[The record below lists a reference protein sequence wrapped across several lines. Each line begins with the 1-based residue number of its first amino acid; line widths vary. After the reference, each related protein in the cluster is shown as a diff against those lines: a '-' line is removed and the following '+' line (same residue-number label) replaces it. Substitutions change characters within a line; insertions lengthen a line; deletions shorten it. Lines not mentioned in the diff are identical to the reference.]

1 MSTQENVYYAKILL
15 FGEYSVIKNSMALT
29 IPYSHFNGELSF
41 LYNDKYTDY
50 DYARQSNKNLYDLL
64 GYLRKTGKKE
74 KLNFSIDIERFA
86 RDLEKGLYFE
96 SSIPE
101 GYGIGSSGALVA
113 ALYEKYITDFHKNQ
127 SFSPERM
134 SELKQQ
140 MSVLESF
147 YHGTSSGI
155 DPLNALIKK
164 PLLFKGNGEVQV
176 VEINLP
182 THNPDFGVFLINSG
196 RKGKTSPLV
205 NIFLEKTTQHG
216 KKGID
221 TEHLNNLTNNAIMS
235 IIEGKNQTFF
245 KSLADLS
252 AYQLEHFSPMIPEG
266 FRTIWKNG
274 LEDGS
279 YYLKLCGSGGGGFIL
294 GFTDDFPGIRKI
306 MKKKD
311 IDINPVYVHELSE
324 P

>member
-1 MSTQENVYYAKILL
+1 MSTQEKMYYAKILL

-41 LYNDKYTDY
+41 LFNDKYTDY
-50 DYARQSNKNLYDLL
+50 DFAKQSNRNLYDLL
-64 GYLRKTGKKE
+64 GYFRKLEKQN
-74 KLNFSIDIERFA
+74 KLNFNIDIERFA
-86 RDLEKGLYFE
+86 KDLEKGLYFE

-101 GYGIGSSGALVA
+101 GYGVGSSGALIA
-113 ALYEKYITDFHKNQ
+113 AIFEKYVKDYQNADN
-127 SFSPERM
+127 FSTERM
-134 SELKQQ
+134 IELKQQ
-140 MSVLESF
+140 MSALESF

-155 DPLNALIKK
+155 DPLNALVKK

-205 NIFLEKTTQHG
+205 NIFLEKTKRPG
-216 KKGID
+216 KNGINTD
-221 TEHLNNLTNNAIMS
+221 HLNNLTNNAINT

-245 KSLADLS
+245 KSLAELS
-252 AYQLEHFSPMIPEG
+252 AYQLEHFSPMIPDG

-294 GFTDDFPGIRKI
+294 GFTNDFPAIRKI
-306 MKKKD
+306 MSKKD
-311 IDINPVYVHELSE
+311 IEINPVYVHELSE

>member
-1 MSTQENVYYAKILL
+1 MNNKEKIYYAKILL

-50 DYARQSNKNLYDLL
+50 DFAKQSNRKLYNFL
-64 GYLRKTGKKE
+64 GYLRKLKKQGN
-74 KLNFSIDIERFA
+74 LDFNFDIDRFA
-86 RDLEKGLYFE
+86 KDLEKGLYFE

-101 GYGIGSSGALVA
+101 GYGIGSSGALIA
-113 ALYEKYITDFHKNQ
+113 ALYERYSLGHENASQLNTRSMNVLKNQ
-127 SFSPERM
+127 M
-134 SELKQQ
+134 AT
-140 MSVLESF
+140 LESF

-155 DPLNALIKK
+155 DPLNAFIKK
-164 PLLFKGNGEVQV
+164 PLLFKGNGDVHV

-205 NIFLEKTTQHG
+205 NIFLEKTA
-216 KKGID
+216 KNDKNGID
-221 TEHLNNLTNNAIMS
+221 TEHLNKLTNNAIMS

-245 KSLADLS
+245 QSLSELS
-252 AYQLEHFSPMIPEG
+252 AYQLEHFSPMIPDG
-266 FRTIWKNG
+266 FRTIWRKG
-274 LEDGS
+274 LEEES
-279 YYLKLCGSGGGGFIL
+279 YYMKLCGSGGGGFIL
-294 GFTDDFPGIRKI
+294 GFTNDLPATRKI

-311 IDINPVYVHELSE
+311 IDIHPVYVHELSE

>member
-1 MSTQENVYYAKILL
+1 MSIQEKIYYAKILL

-41 LYNDKYTDY
+41 LFNDKYTDY
-50 DYARQSNKNLYDLL
+50 DFAKQSNRNLYDLL
-64 GYLRKTGKKE
+64 GYLRKLEKQE
-74 KLNFSIDIERFA
+74 KLNFNIDIERFA
-86 RDLEKGLYFE
+86 NDLEKGLYFE

-101 GYGIGSSGALVA
+101 GYGVGSSGALIA
-113 ALYEKYITDFHKNQ
+113 ALYEKYLTDFHEKE
-127 SFSPERM
+127 SFSTERM
-134 SELKQQ
+134 IELKQQ
-140 MSVLESF
+140 MATLESF

-205 NIFLEKTTQHG
+205 NIFLEKTTKQG
-216 KKGID
+216 KRGID
-221 TEHLNNLTNNAIMS
+221 TRHLNNLTNNAIKS
-235 IIEGKNQTFF
+235 IIEGNNQTFF
-245 KSLADLS
+245 QSLAALS
-252 AYQLEHFSPMIPEG
+252 AYQLEHFAPMIPEG
-266 FRTIWKNG
+266 FRTMWENG
-274 LEDGS
+274 LEDRS

-294 GFTDDFPGIRKI
+294 GFTNDFPGIRKI
-306 MKKKD
+306 MKRKD
-311 IDINPVYVHELSE
+311 VDINPVYVHELSE

>member
-1 MSTQENVYYAKILL
+1 MSTEEKIYYAKILL

-50 DYARQSNKNLYDLL
+50 DFAKQSNRNLYDLL
-64 GYLRKTGKKE
+64 GYLK
-74 KLNFSIDIERFA
+74 KLNNQSNLNFKIDTESFA
-86 RDLEKGLYFE
+86 KDLEKGLYFE

-101 GYGIGSSGALVA
+101 GYGIGSSGALIA
-113 ALYEKYITDFHKNQ
+113 AIYEKYLANRDTLNKIST
-127 SFSPERM
+127 ETM
-134 SELKQQ
+134 SGMKKQ
-140 MSVLESF
+140 MATLESF

-176 VEINLP
+176 VDINLP
-182 THNPDFGVFLINSG
+182 THNPDFGVFLINTG
-196 RKGKTSPLV
+196 GKGITSPLV
-205 NIFLEKTTQHG
+205 NIFLEKTSKSG
-216 KKGID
+216 KNGID
-221 TEHLNNLTNNAIMS
+221 TQHLNNLTNNAIMS

-245 KSLADLS
+245 KSLAELS
-252 AYQLEHFSPMIPEG
+252 AYQLEHFAPMIPEG
-266 FRTIWKNG
+266 FRSMWKKG
-274 LEDGS
+274 LNDES

-294 GFTDDFPGIRKI
+294 GFTNDFPGIRKL

-311 IDINPVYVHELSE
+311 IEINPVYVHELSK